1 MHVKWKSYWLR
12 LTNNILGDTTMKNTL
27 LGAAL
32 LVVVNITNAVPS
44 VYTNEALFLADLA
57 SSGYS
62 AISESFEDGTVWA
75 DSRNSIVSPGNTPA
89 VTSQG
94 IVWTSNFP
102 QNNIATGTV
111 GGAPDGTFAIY
122 SIPHGLTLDSGL
134 YCDSAEDPDI
144 PIECYQNDGL
154 KVESETGDALYAFGG
169 RIDTANSGKVTFLL
183 DGVDINSTGTDNI
196 DNWQRE
202 GEFAD
207 NWSFIGV
214 IDVDGFFT
222 AELRELRGK
231 DSQQVLLFADDF
243 TIYTGPPI
251 GPVDISGTI
260 KTTDGTDICAMVLA
274 SGQFMFS
281 CNPIGVF
288 SLTDLRRE
296 GNNTVKR
303 QIYADG
309 FFPKIDVLAGS
320 SDDAVVLT
328 RSGTCPSYNTPYD
341 PGVFPGSAG
350 KWVNVSGKLQLQG
363 SQTPLCAMVLAN
375 GQHMFSCDGAG
386 SYALNIPM
394 DNNGQ
399 FKLQVYADGF
409 APTIQT
415 FDEFSAIND
424 VRMAR
429 ATECQ

>member
-1 MHVKWKSYWLR
+1 
-12 LTNNILGDTTMKNTL
+12 MKNAL
-27 LGAAL
+27 LGTAL
-32 LVVVNITNAVPS
+32 LVVVNITNAAPII
-44 VYTNEALFLADLA
+44 YTDEALYLDDMA
-57 SSGYS
+57 SFGYS
-62 AISESFEDGTVWA
+62 AISESFEDGTAWA

-111 GGAPDGTFAIY
+111 GGAPDGAFAIY

-154 KVESETGDALYAFGG
+154 KVKSETGDALYAFGG

-183 DGVDINSTGTDNI
+183 DGVDINSNGTDNI

-207 NWSFIGV
+207 NWGFIGV

-243 TIYTGPPI
+243 TIHAGPPI

-260 KTTDGTDICAMVLA
+260 KTTDGVDVCAMVLA

-281 CNPIGVF
+281 CNPLGV
-288 SLTDLRRE
+288 LLLENLPRE
-296 GNNTVKR
+296 SDGTVKR

-309 FFPKIDVLAGS
+309 LFPKIDVLTAS
-320 SDDAVVLT
+320 TDEAVVMT
-328 RSGTCPSYNTPYD
+328 RSGACPSYNAPAN
-341 PGVFPGSAG
+341 PGFFPDVVGD
-350 KWVNVSGKLQLQG
+350 WINISGKVLLQN
-363 SQTPLCAMVLAN
+363 SQTPVCAMVLAN
-375 GQHMFSCDGAG
+375 GQHMFSCDGTG
-386 SYALNIPM
+386 SYALNIPL
-394 DNNGQ
+394 DTNGQ

-409 APTIQT
+409 APTTQT
-415 FDEFSAIND
+415 FDEFQVIND

-429 ATECQ
+429 AVECQ